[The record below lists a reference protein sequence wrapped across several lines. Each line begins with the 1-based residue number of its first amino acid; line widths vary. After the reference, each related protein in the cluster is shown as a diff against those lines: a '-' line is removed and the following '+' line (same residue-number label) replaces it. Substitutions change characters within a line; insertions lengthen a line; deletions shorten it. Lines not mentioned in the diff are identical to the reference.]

1 MHSPYLQ
8 AKTAD
13 LVTRVEQYEVKTQAL
28 QDQKADLIGRN
39 KMLLELLQER
49 DNQIAEFQAGR
60 GVRPAQPGVGSAAG
74 VSKQVRGHSGMD
86 GGQE

>member
-1 MHSPYLQ
+1 MCLQ

-13 LVTRVEQYEVKTQAL
+13 LVTRVEHYQVKTQAL

-49 DNQIAEFQAGR
+49 DTQIAELQAGR
-60 GVRPAQPGVGSAAG
+60 GTRPAHTLTAHPAVRFAAG
-74 VSKQVRGHSGMD
+74 VWKHVTGGM
-86 GGQE
+86 